1 MLCVDSNSMH
11 FEVYAKGISRFW
23 MYAVC
28 DGVWVRAD
36 EAEAALV
43 AAGQKFRAVAERDQD
58 DTRALGNWGRALCVR
73 AELARDPEVRHSQL
87 PMS

>member
-1 MLCVDSNSMH
+1 MC
-11 FEVYAKGISRFW
+11 
-23 MYAVC
+23 
-28 DGVWVRAD
+28 AD

-73 AELARDPEVRHSQL
+73 AELARDPEVRSALISILCHGHQEG
-87 PMS
+87 M